1 MAKIQGNLGINSL
14 MIKQKYEKLFILT
27 LQKIMIS
34 MIYSFEINLK
44 SVSSIK
50 ILNIQIHFL
59 LQLKICYNDNFLI

>member
-59 LQLKICYNDNFLI
+59 SQLKVCYNDNFLM